1 LLKITI
7 KKEAPSLA
15 ISHDQ
20 LSRLADLI
28 DDKKGR
34 NISILDLRGI
44 SIITDYFIIATG
56 NTTIQTKAI
65 VDHLIEKLPEIG
77 IAILRIEGLPE
88 AEWILIDCGDL
99 VIHIMTPDTREFYSL
114 EKLWGDAKRVVL

>member
-1 LLKITI
+1 M
-7 KKEAPSLA
+7 A